1 MIMSNFA
8 QERLEICNA
17 CPYNENMECLICG
30 CPLGGDNSKLAKP
43 EEFCPLSPGSKWGPY
58 IEASKAAPIIAAP
71 TETAPVNPPRPPC
84 RTCGGRTR

>member
-1 MIMSNFA
+1 MNNFIE
-8 QERLEICNA
+8 QRLNICNA
-17 CPYNENMECLICG
+17 CPYNEENHCVICG
-30 CPLGGDNSKLAKP
+30 CDLLKKTTIP

-58 IEASKAAPIIAAP
+58 VEANKAAPIIAAP